1 MFAPG
6 GNQGIETQPPGHPA
20 RILIGDL
27 APPRYTLPMLST
39 FCTRTIMARRCCCWL
54 FIFGVLMLT
63 SCQRAQRFSAPAKPP
78 PAEANEKHR
87 DETKYLYRLS
97 WVEPRET
104 RDVPILFVP
113 DTSPEWKHLPAFW
126 TNYPPIPL
134 NLAQEPL
141 PALTAIVVSD
151 QIQAIKIKVPL
162 GLPDPTEYFPKSN
175 PPTLGKWRLG
185 KELFQERQLQGE
197 QGPYSCATCHKPEF
211 GFAER
216 ASISER
222 GRYNTLSLINVAY
235 NRRQFWDGRVET
247 LEETLVRSL
256 IDERAEDPKRSEK
269 ALQHHNWGGFVRAL
283 AATKRYNEEFQRVF
297 GLGPKDDPTQDAV
310 AQALA
315 TYMRTILSGNS
326 LYDCANQIRT
336 EKNARALTTEHFLGL
351 LGKKDENGKALA
363 MLQDEPAKELA
374 EADLK
379 VIATGYE
386 LFKDTARCVRCHTGP
401 LFTDHDYHNVGYED
415 TKEAQPD
422 IGKETGRAVRV
433 PVGLKESRLIGAFRT
448 PSLRNLAHTGP
459 YFHNGTHFTL
469 DEVVE
474 FYDKKVLWTRHLAKA
489 LKDGDEAREL
499 KLTPAEKDAL
509 VMFLRAL
516 EGTPVDPI
524 VMKLE
529 R

>member
-1 MFAPG
+1 
-6 GNQGIETQPPGHPA
+6 
-20 RILIGDL
+20 
-27 APPRYTLPMLST
+27 
-39 FCTRTIMARRCCCWL
+39 MARRCCCWL

-63 SCQRAQRFSAPAKPP
+63 ACQRAQRFSAPAKAT
-78 PAEANEKHR
+78 PAKADEKDAEESR
-87 DETKYLYRLS
+87 YLYRLS

-104 RDVPILFVP
+104 RDLPILFVP
-113 DTSPEWKHLPAFW
+113 DTSPEWHDLKGYWNALPFPAGMPTAHLG
-126 TNYPPIPL
+126 
-134 NLAQEPL
+134 LAPM
-141 PALTAIVVSD
+141 PALAALVFTEHHA
-151 QIQAIKIKVPL
+151 AIKIKVPL

-185 KELFQERQLQGE
+185 RALFRESLLEAE
-197 QGPYSCATCHKPEF
+197 QGPYSCAACHTPAE
-211 GFAER
+211 GFTER
-216 ASISER
+216 VIISRR
-222 GRYNTLSLINVAY
+222 GKYNTLSLINVAY

-247 LEETLVRSL
+247 LEETFVRSL
-256 IDERAEDPKRSEK
+256 TDERTEDPKRSEK

-283 AATKRYNEEFQRVF
+283 AGPKRYNEEFQRVF

-315 TYMRTILSGNS
+315 TYMRTILSGDS
-326 LYDCANQIRT
+326 LYDRANEIRK
-336 EKNARALTTEHFLGL
+336 EKNVRALATEHFLAL
-351 LGKKDENGKALA
+351 LGKKDRNGKALA
-363 MLQDEPAKELA
+363 MLHDEPAKELT

-379 VIATGYE
+379 AIATGYE
-386 LFKDTARCVRCHTGP
+386 LFKDTARCARCHTGP
-401 LFTDHDYHNVGYED
+401 LFTDHDYHNVGYEG
-415 TKEAQPD
+415 KEGQPD
-422 IGKETGRAVRV
+422 IGTETGRAVHV

-459 YFHNGTHFTL
+459 YFHNGAHFTL

-474 FYDKKVLWTRHLAKA
+474 FYNDKVLWTSHLAEA
-489 LKDGDEAREL
+489 LKDGDEARKL
-499 KLTPAEKDAL
+499 KLSPAEKDAL